1 MTISTIEQAM
11 HSQAASISQIT
22 LSVFRLIEGLLLRY
36 SQASDT
42 EKYGI
47 SQDIYIMIS
56 SSIDAHYYHQRKCQR
71 LSSTVTNR
79 LLVPS
84 WGYVDEISELIIMLR
99 LLILEKGIRSQI
111 DCLRHLDELLKF
123 YFVENSLQ
131 RMETSTEIVSK
142 AVEETAIQSQKSRSM
157 AKRRLANK
165 HAAPPL
171 LFIEANEKSISLPKT
186 LRED

>member
-11 HSQAASISQIT
+11 QSQAASISQIT
-22 LSVFRLIEGLLLRY
+22 LSLFRLIEGLLLRY

-42 EKYGI
+42 EKHGI
-47 SQDIYIMIS
+47 SQDTYVMLS
-56 SSIDAHYYHQRKCQR
+56 SSIDAHYFHQRKCQR
-71 LSSTVTNR
+71 LSSTITNR

-123 YFVENSLQ
+123 YLVENSLQ
-131 RMETSTEIVSK
+131 KIEPPIEIVSK
-142 AVEETAIQSQKSRSM
+142 PVEEAAMQSPKTRNTAK
-157 AKRRLANK
+157 RLANK
-165 HAAPPL
+165 RAAPPL
-171 LFIEANEKSISLPKT
+171 LLVEAHEKSKSLPKT

>member
-11 HSQAASISQIT
+11 QSQAASISQIT
-22 LSVFRLIEGLLLRY
+22 LSVLGLIEGLLLRY

-42 EKYGI
+42 EKI
-47 SQDIYIMIS
+47 SITQDTYIMIS
-56 SSIDAHYYHQRKCQR
+56 SSIDAHYFHQRKYQR

-84 WGYVDEISELIIMLR
+84 WGYVDEISELIMKLR
-99 LLILEKGIRSQI
+99 LLILQKEIRSSL
-111 DCLRHLDELLKF
+111 DCIRHLDELFKI
-123 YFVENSLQ
+123 YFVDKSLQ

-142 AVEETAIQSQKSRSM
+142 AEEETAIQSQKPSNRP
-157 AKRRLANK
+157 KRLANK

-171 LFIEANEKSISLPKT
+171 LFIEASEKSISSPKT